1 MHWDCRRPL
10 TSCSSES
17 LSRPP
22 VGRAG
27 NSLGVAI
34 HSLHPTSQVGGLI
47 HAPQLQPH
55 PRWIILAHSEYG
67 DLILVLCMDHTGRR
81 NADRVA
87 RVRLLAKEVGTH
99 PRLGSPPLET
109 PDTEREVLY
118 PRVPTRRRVDYCVVK
133 QMLIFVQHFYS
144 SSYAPPFKTALRA
157 QSRSLSFMHHSLC
170 LPQSLDVAGFKNAM
184 DDDD

>member
-1 MHWDCRRPL
+1 MHWDSRRPL

-17 LSRPP
+17 FSRPS

-27 NSLGVAI
+27 NPFGVVNR
-34 HSLHPTSQVGGLI
+34 SLHPTSQVGGLI

-55 PRWIILAHSEYG
+55 PRWVILAHSEYG

-109 PDTEREVLY
+109 PDTEREVPY
-118 PRVPTRRRVDYCVVK
+118 PRIPTRRRADYCVVK

-144 SSYAPPFKTALRA
+144 SSYAPP
-157 QSRSLSFMHHSLC
+157 
-170 LPQSLDVAGFKNAM
+170 PQDRPPSTIT
-184 DDDD
+184 